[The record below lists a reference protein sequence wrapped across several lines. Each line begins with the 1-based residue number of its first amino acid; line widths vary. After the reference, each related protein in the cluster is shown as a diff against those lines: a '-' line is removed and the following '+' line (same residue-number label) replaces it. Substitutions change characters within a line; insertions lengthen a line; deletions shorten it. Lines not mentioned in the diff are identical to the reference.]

1 MTPNALHPD
10 LNGRVAIVTGASR
23 GIGKA
28 IALRLASEGA
38 DVVIASK
45 SETSTEKLPGS
56 IHETADA
63 IRALGRK
70 AIALPV
76 DVRNDEAVEGMVK
89 RTIEE
94 LGRIDFLINNAGAI
108 WTQRVLDTPPK
119 RVDLMMQINM
129 RASYVTAYYA
139 LPHMVKQRWGHILNM
154 CPKMHASPSPGKVAY
169 MISKLGMAQVAMGI
183 AEEHR
188 ADNIAANTLWPRTI
202 IESQASINW
211 KMHDRS
217 QWRTPEIMCDATMAI
232 FSQEPSTFTGR
243 MLIDE
248 EVLTEVAGVTN
259 FDHYW
264 CEGKPPANP
273 VYIDK
278 W

>member
-1 MTPNALHPD
+1 
-10 LNGRVAIVTGASR
+10 
-23 GIGKA
+23 
-28 IALRLASEGA
+28 
-38 DVVIASK
+38 
-45 SETSTEKLPGS
+45 
-56 IHETADA
+56 
-63 IRALGRK
+63 
-70 AIALPV
+70 
-76 DVRNDEAVEGMVK
+76 
-89 RTIEE
+89 
-94 LGRIDFLINNAGAI
+94 
-108 WTQRVLDTPPK
+108 
-119 RVDLMMQINM
+119 
-129 RASYVTAYYA
+129 
-139 LPHMVKQRWGHILNM
+139 MVKQKWGHILNM
-154 CPKMHASPSPGKVAY
+154 CPKMHSHPSPGKVAY

-188 ADNIAANTLWPRTI
+188 ADNIAANTLWPRSI

-259 FDHYW
+259 FDQYW